1 MDAKVAT
8 DATCHL
14 LRVPA
19 EIRLHIYR
27 YLLLESPRASLDPS
41 YPEKVFNTI
50 MDQEYK
56 QTLRDGLD
64 SILAPEHGDADSEGT
79 IPSEEEGTV
88 MYNHLIPGQPP
99 PSWESLPP
107 PPAIDEKAFEKT
119 DLERDER
126 FAAERRAKFENE
138 YKICRYPAVLRTNRQ
153 IHKEASALLY
163 STLVMEVRPGDLI
176 SSDQW
181 DEIIERGGEILRFS
195 LSASRP
201 RSTNLVQKSESNGSL
216 LRHNMDVQSFANLER
231 VSFIADL
238 EFIAKKEETLW
249 PIFFIDDS
257 LRTNHDDETAFT
269 DCLNGVGSKCPPVS
283 EIFGQLIDVLTQSL
297 YISQLSVSL
306 SVAVDVAFD
315 IDSEDEDNEGDEDD
329 QEDQEDQGD
338 DKEEDL
344 EKSDKQDEKE
354 QTKINVANVR
364 AQELVLEAGVLDP
377 LKKLSNVKC
386 FKLSVA
392 SPLCSE
398 NSSLPKSRLG
408 EMVQSLKETI
418 ERNFVAKWGHC

>member
-1 MDAKVAT
+1 MDAEVAT
-8 DATCHL
+8 DTTCHL

-41 YPEKVFNTI
+41 YPEKAFNTM

-56 QTLRDGLD
+56 QTLREGLD
-64 SILAPEHGDADSEGT
+64 SILAPEHGDVDSEGT

-99 PSWESLPP
+99 PSWKSLPP
-107 PPAIDEKAFEKT
+107 SPAIDEKVFEKT

-126 FAAERRAKFENE
+126 FAAERRAKFKNE
-138 YKICRYPAVLRTNRQ
+138 YKIRRYPAVLRTNRQ

-163 STLVMEVRPGDLI
+163 STLVMEVRPGEI

-181 DEIIERGGEILRFS
+181 DEIIERGAEILRS
-195 LSASRP
+195 SPSASWP
-201 RSTNLVQKSESNGSL
+201 RSTNLVQKSDSDGSL
-216 LRHNMDVQSFANLER
+216 LRHNMDSQAFANLER
-231 VSFIADL
+231 VLFIADL
-238 EFIAKKEETLW
+238 EFIAKEEETLW

-257 LRTNHDDETAFT
+257 LRTKHDDETAFT

-283 EIFGQLIDVLTQSL
+283 EIFGQLVDVLTQSL
-297 YISQLSVSL
+297 YISQLNVLL

-315 IDSEDEDNEGDEDD
+315 IDSEDEDKEGDEDD
-329 QEDQEDQGD
+329 QEDQEDQED
-338 DKEEDL
+338 DEE
-344 EKSDKQDEKE
+344 EEFGKSDEQDEKE
-354 QTKINVANVR
+354 QTKINVANIR

-386 FKLSVA
+386 FKLSIA
-392 SPLCSE
+392 SPLCSK
-398 NSSLPKSRLG
+398 NSSLPKSRL
-408 EMVQSLKETI
+408 EKMVRRLKETI
-418 ERNFVAKWGHC
+418 EGNFVSKRGHC